1 MSPESF
7 PGSMLG
13 RALCVLVLLILAIA
27 AGYAVALSLA
37 NYQAIMV

>member
-7 PGSMLG
+7 PGSALG

-27 AGYAVALSLA
+27 AGYAVALGLA

>member
-13 RALCVLVLLILAIA
+13 RALCVFVLLILAIA
-27 AGYAVALSLA
+27 AGYAVVQSLT
-37 NYQAIMV
+37 NFQAIAV

>member
-1 MSPESF
+1 MTPESF

-27 AGYAVALSLA
+27 AGFAVAQSLA
-37 NYQAIMV
+37 NFQAITV